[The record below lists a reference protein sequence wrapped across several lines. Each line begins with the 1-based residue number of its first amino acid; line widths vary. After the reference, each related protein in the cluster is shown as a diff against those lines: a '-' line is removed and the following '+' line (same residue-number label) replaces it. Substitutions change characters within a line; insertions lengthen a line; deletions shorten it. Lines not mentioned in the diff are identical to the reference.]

1 MRTGHPLF
9 FNQLYARADPVSI
22 VGDWLAVAA
31 NTNVHTYEVSLA
43 HSALLSSSKTANY
56 SSPHA
61 STDAS
66 KSLPRAFL
74 HLATGN
80 HLAV

>member
-43 HSALLSSSKTANY
+43 HSALLSSSKTAY
-56 SSPHA
+56 HTRP
-61 STDAS
+61 
-66 KSLPRAFL
+66 LPRAFL